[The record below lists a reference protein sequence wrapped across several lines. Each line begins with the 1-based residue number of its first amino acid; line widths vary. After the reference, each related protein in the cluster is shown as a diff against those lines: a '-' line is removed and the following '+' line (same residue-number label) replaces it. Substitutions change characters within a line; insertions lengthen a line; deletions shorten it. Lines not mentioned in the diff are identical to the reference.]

1 VTNHIPL
8 VLKYEAWP
16 EADCAAW
23 DSLFI
28 VGDLFDDVGPCQDW
42 SEGSR
47 AIRRQSYGQW
57 LSFICRTDSLAL
69 GVAPCERITLERVK
83 AFVGEC
89 RERLAPHTVKTHVVN
104 LYVLAKAMAPEMDWA
119 WLNTAAK
126 RLTNK
131 ANKRCLPPPHPID
144 AREIF
149 QWSLLYM
156 KDTAADDR
164 LSAKKRAIH
173 FRQALLIGF
182 LMAWPVRRRTLL
194 AMRVGHHVRPTTDG
208 FTVAFDPEDMKDTKA
223 RDVKMQKDLVDPMR
237 AYLDIYRPILLAGS
251 KTDAFWTN
259 QYGNGLTPDGLSSY
273 LPEITKSRLNV
284 ALRPHAFRHIAAT
297 TIAEL
302 DPEHANIIS
311 DILGHATLDMAY
323 KHYNRAMG
331 ISSCNAL
338 QALVEEI
345 RQSGPVAGKKK
356 I

>member
-1 VTNHIPL
+1 MTNHIPL

-149 QWSLLYM
+149 QWSLSYM
-156 KDTAADDR
+156 IDTAADDG
-164 LSAKKRAIH
+164 LSAKKTGYPLPASADDRLFNGVASPSPDI
-173 FRQALLIGF
+173 AGD
-182 LMAWPVRRRTLL
+182 AGGSPCTPNNRR
-194 AMRVGHHVRPTTDG
+194 V
-208 FTVAFDPEDMKDTKA
+208 
-223 RDVKMQKDLVDPMR
+223 
-237 AYLDIYRPILLAGS
+237 YR
-251 KTDAFWTN
+251 
-259 QYGNGLTPDGLSSY
+259 
-273 LPEITKSRLNV
+273 RL
-284 ALRPHAFRHIAAT
+284 
-297 TIAEL
+297 
-302 DPEHANIIS
+302 
-311 DILGHATLDMAY
+311 
-323 KHYNRAMG
+323 
-331 ISSCNAL
+331 
-338 QALVEEI
+338 
-345 RQSGPVAGKKK
+345 
-356 I
+356 